1 MSADALN
8 RRQSN
13 HRDPRPFSSLTMQMF
28 EDTLRKILRTFGCEN
43 DMNRRLREKPAFFI
57 SGAFERIDV
66 DGNGFI
72 SKAELQRFFDEHRHF
87 ATSREL
93 DLLINRFDSNK
104 DGRITYSEFFD
115 GLSAV

>member
-1 MSADALN
+1 
-8 RRQSN
+8 
-13 HRDPRPFSSLTMQMF
+13 MQMF
-28 EDTLRKILRTFGCEN
+28 EDTLRKILRTFGSEN

-57 SGAFERIDV
+57 SGAFERIDAN
-66 DGNGFI
+66 GNGFI
-72 SKAELQRFFDEHRHF
+72 SKDELQRFFDDHRHY